1 MELYEI
7 VKKLIGSIEPYGDS
21 NIDEQRLSNINNHII
36 LTQALIRDLI
46 DVAEFKD
53 RPEYSIKKLGTVAY
67 DGLEEIKEMIND

>member
-7 VKKLIGSIEPYGDS
+7 VKKLVGNIEPYGDS

-36 LTQALIRDLI
+36 LTQALIRDLV
-46 DVAEFKD
+46 DVAEFKN
-53 RPEYSIKKLGTVAY
+53 RLEFSIKKLGTVAY